1 MVGDV
6 VLAPVPFT
14 DLSGTKIRPAVVLAD
29 VGMQDWVLCE
39 ITSSQQV
46 RGRYIAIGPGD
57 MEGGR
62 LRLQS
67 WVRPD
72 RLTTLNETVF
82 EKRLGRL
89 SAAKHAEVA
98 AAVRSLFGS

>member
-6 VLAPVPFT
+6 VLAPFPFT
-14 DLSGTKIRPAVVLAD
+14 DLSQVKIRPAVVLAN

-46 RGRYIAIGPGD
+46 RDLYIAIGPAD

-62 LRLQS
+62 LRLRS
-67 WVRPD
+67 WARPD
-72 RLTTLNETVF
+72 RLTTLNDTVF
-82 EKRLGRL
+82 ERRLGRL
-89 SAAKHAEVA
+89 SPAKHAEVT
-98 AAVRSLFGS
+98 AAVRSLF